1 MKRVASIALSFFL
14 AISMVGS
21 LSSCSQ
27 KTTGTFEAGK
37 GTFLLNGDSMVVKAA
52 EIHYPRIP
60 EPYWEQRIESC
71 KALGMNTIC
80 LYVFWNLHEHGK
92 WAVCPGGS

>member
-37 GTFLLNGDSMVVKAA
+37 GTFLLNGDSMVLK
-52 EIHYPRIP
+52 
-60 EPYWEQRIESC
+60 S
-71 KALGMNTIC
+71 TIR
-80 LYVFWNLHEHGK
+80 VS
-92 WAVCPGGS
+92 PSPIGSNASSRARHWV